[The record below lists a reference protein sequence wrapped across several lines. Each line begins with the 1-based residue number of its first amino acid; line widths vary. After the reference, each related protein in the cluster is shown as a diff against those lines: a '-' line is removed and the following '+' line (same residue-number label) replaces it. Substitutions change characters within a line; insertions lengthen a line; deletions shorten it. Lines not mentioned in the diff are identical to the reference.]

1 MGCLTHLNNM
11 HSNTERRGK
20 AVMATIITERRD
32 EAAENTLA
40 NRRAEAAEMENTLS
54 IRRAEATKID

>member
-1 MGCLTHLNNM
+1 MGCPTHLNNM

-20 AVMATIITERRD
+20 AVMAKINTERRD

-40 NRRAEAAEMENTLS
+40 NRRAEA
-54 IRRAEATKID
+54 TKID